1 MVTEKR
7 RASLEND
14 KWNELYMSECE
25 IPFYAFN
32 AAQGDIYPATLYDE
46 PVIVHTVDLGYAE
59 FLFVMVENNLGQ
71 KEHLYSNL

>member
-1 MVTEKR
+1 MISGMNFICQSVKFHSMPST
-7 RASLEND
+7 LG
-14 KWNELYMSECE
+14 
-25 IPFYAFN
+25 P
-32 AAQGDIYPATLYDE
+32 GDIYPATLYDE